1 MSQELP
7 RVILVRHG
15 ETLWSPV
22 GRHTGST
29 DIPLTPAGENEAKLL
44 ASRLE
49 KLAPDHVITSPLL
62 RARETARLAGYGHA
76 TVDADFAEW
85 NYGLYEGMTTEEI
98 QQQFPGWNVFR
109 NGGSRG
115 ETVEDAIERGDR
127 AVAKLRELEGT
138 TLVFCHGHFSR
149 VIAARWCG
157 LGLEICPH
165 LMLNTTAMSVLG
177 YDRSLDRPAILH
189 WNLKDSVQ
197 SSDEAVA

>member
-1 MSQELP
+1 MSTDLP

-15 ETLWSPV
+15 ETEWSPV

-29 DIPLTPAGENEAKLL
+29 DIPLTPAGEKE
-44 ASRLE
+44 ASRLAMRLG
-49 KLAPDHVITSPLL
+49 KLTPDHVITSPLQ

-76 TVDADFAEW
+76 AVDPDFAEW
-85 NYGLYEGMTTEEI
+85 HYGLYEGMTTPEI
-98 QQQFPGWNVFR
+98 QQQFPGWSVFR

-127 AVAKLRELEGT
+127 AVATLRALGGT

-157 LGLEICPH
+157 LDLDICPH
-165 LMLNTTAMSVLG
+165 LILHTTALCVLG
-177 YDRSLDRPAILH
+177 YDRDLDRPAILH
-189 WNLKDSVQ
+189 WNLKDAFL
-197 SSDEAVA
+197 SSDAPVA